1 MRAKAWSRPPM
12 SVLIINP
19 NSTVSMT
26 DAMVAAASAAAP
38 GLRFEGWTSHDGPAS
53 IQGPADGAA
62 ATPPLLDLVGKAA
75 QQNPQGMIIGCF
87 DDTALAE
94 AAARAPCPVIGIGQA
109 AYHFAALRQW
119 RFSVVTT
126 LPISVPIIEGNIRA
140 LGLGHHLARVRAS
153 DVPVL
158 DLEDDSETATRMILT
173 EAQRAEREDQ
183 IDALI
188 LGCAGM
194 VRVTRAVQQD
204 LDIAVLDP
212 VETAATC
219 MAWLVRG

>member
-1 MRAKAWSRPPM
+1 M

-26 DAMVAAASAAAP
+26 DAMVAAARAAAP
-38 GLRFEGWTSHDGPAS
+38 GLSFEGWTSHDGPAS

-62 ATPPLLDLVGKAA
+62 ATPPLLNLVTQAA
-75 QQNPQGMIIGCF
+75 QQNPQGIIIGCF
-87 DDTALAE
+87 DDTALTE
-94 AAARAPCPVIGIGQA
+94 AAARASCPVIGIGQA

-140 LGLGHHLARVRAS
+140 LGLDHHLVRVRAS

-194 VRVTRAVQQD
+194 VRVTRLVQD
-204 LDIAVLDP
+204 ALPIAVLDP
-212 VETAATC
+212 VETSAKA
-219 MAWLVRG
+219 MRWLTRP